1 MLWYLFLWNTVF
13 FHFTKV
19 WKLKTDQITQTIH
32 FSKKKKS
39 DIFGHNWWAAW
50 KKIHNRTV
58 VSLDLSIQIT
68 FYKKITIFHICR
80 QSINKFYAKHNTWC
94 EGVDWHA
101 SLVWIHWTRAHVPSS
116 KQSTCLPIHSQQSIK
131 YLLAPACYARLNC
144 KQIFSYFK
152 LTRRCRMKR

>member
-1 MLWYLFLWNTVF
+1 MIPFSLKYSFFPLYQSVEIKNWSNHSNYSLFIKN
-13 FHFTKV
+13 
-19 WKLKTDQITQTIH
+19 
-32 FSKKKKS
+32 S